1 MAMNMKQMSSVPR
14 VKLNSGHEMP
24 VIGMGTAPALPRHD
38 QLVSTLID
46 AIETGYRHFDTA
58 ALYGSEKA
66 VGQAVAEAVQRGLI
80 QGREQLFITS
90 KLWCT
95 ETRRHLVLPAL
106 ERTLGR
112 LGMDYLDLYLIHM
125 PVTLK
130 KKVINSDEHENMMFE
145 KEDVIPFDMRGT
157 WEAMEEC
164 CRLGLAKSIGV
175 SNFTCTKL
183 SQILHYATIPPAVNQ
198 VEMHVAWRQEK
209 MLKFC
214 KEKGIHV
221 SAWSPLGANGIAIW
235 GNHAVMQSLVLKHIA
250 TNKHK
255 TVAQVALRWVYEQGA
270 SVIVKSF
277 NKERMK
283 ENLQILDWE
292 LSSDEIAR
300 IQEIPLCTGFKVD
313 LLIHPNGPYKSAQ
326 QFWDCEL

>member
-1 MAMNMKQMSSVPR
+1 MKQMSLVPR
-14 VKLNSGHEMP
+14 VTLNSGHEMP
-24 VIGMGTAPALPRHD
+24 LIGMGTAPALPPHD
-38 QLVSTLID
+38 QLVSTLLD
-46 AIETGYRHFDTA
+46 AIEIGYRHFDTA
-58 ALYGSEKA
+58 AAYGSEEALGRA
-66 VGQAVAEAVQRGLI
+66 VEEALQRGLVKTR
-80 QGREQLFITS
+80 QQLFITS

-95 ETRRHLVLPAL
+95 ETQRHLVLPAL
-106 ERTLGR
+106 KTTLRR
-112 LGMDYLDLYLIHM
+112 LKMDYLDLYLIHI

-130 KKVINSDEHENMMFE
+130 KKVYSDDHEEMKIE
-145 KEDVIPFDMRGT
+145 KEDMIPFDMRGT

-209 MLKFC
+209 MIEFC

-221 SAWSPLGANGIAIW
+221 SAWSPLGANGITLW
-235 GNHAVMQSLVLKHIA
+235 GNHAVMKSPVLKDIA
-250 TNKHK
+250 IHKNKS
-255 TVAQVALRWVYEQGA
+255 VAQVALRWVYEQGA

-292 LSSDEIAR
+292 LSNEEIAR
-300 IQEIPLCTGFKVD
+300 IQDIPPTTGFKVD
-313 LLIHPNGPYKSAQ
+313 LLIHPNGPYKSAN
-326 QFWDCEL
+326 QFWDGEL